1 MGMGKEPSWEMKKAI
16 IDLAAKQGLKPFVI
30 QRDLDRMVGSGGL
43 LEGESV
49 PGPRTIGRVFK
60 EFQTMDREIIVS
72 EFEPYVWRLRNDFDE
87 FRDGLRSNAKKCL
100 IDVESSNYY
109 AFEQG
114 KTKGMSI
121 VGIGKGGCIIRA
133 SD

>member
-16 IDLAAKQGLKPFVI
+16 IDLAAKQGLKPIVI

-49 PGPRTIGRVFK
+49 PNWRTIGRILE

-72 EFEPYVWRLRNDFDE
+72 EFKPYVWRLRNNFDE
-87 FRDGLRSNAKKCL
+87 FRDGLRSNAKKYL
-100 IDVESSNYY
+100 IDAKSLNN
-109 AFEQG
+109 AFQQG
-114 KTKGMSI
+114 IAMVSKEGD
-121 VGIGKGGCIIRA
+121 IICA
-133 SD
+133 MG